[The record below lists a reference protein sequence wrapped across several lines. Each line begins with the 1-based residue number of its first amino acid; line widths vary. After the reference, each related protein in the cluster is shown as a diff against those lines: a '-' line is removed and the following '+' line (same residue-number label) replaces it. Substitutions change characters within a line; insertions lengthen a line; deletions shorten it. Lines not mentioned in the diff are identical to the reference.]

1 MTPAI
6 CCYEF
11 CTTPGLVQLEL
22 EKPPVFGVLPVLDGS
37 SRHSRLQLL
46 SHVSL

>member
-1 MTPAI
+1 M
-6 CCYEF
+6 
-11 CTTPGLVQLEL
+11 QLEL

-46 SHVSL
+46 LADLVARLLVAQPGSLEA